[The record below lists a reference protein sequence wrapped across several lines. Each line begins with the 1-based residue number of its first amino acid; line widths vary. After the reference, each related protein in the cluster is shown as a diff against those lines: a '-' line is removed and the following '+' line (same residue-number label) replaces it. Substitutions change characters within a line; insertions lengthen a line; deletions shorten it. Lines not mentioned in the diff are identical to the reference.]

1 MCIRDSIKTLSK
13 ENLVELAKS
22 LEIVFYRGRFR
33 MKPEDATKDNLINK
47 ILFEKKNKPLESPRK
62 ALTVT
67 PSEVLEL
74 FGDIESS

>member
-1 MCIRDSIKTLSK
+1 
-13 ENLVELAKS
+13 
-22 LEIVFYRGRFR
+22 

-47 ILFEKKNKPLESPRK
+47 ILIDKKNKPLENPRQ
-62 ALTVT
+62 ALTIT

>member
-1 MCIRDSIKTLSK
+1 
-13 ENLVELAKS
+13 
-22 LEIVFYRGRFR
+22 

-62 ALTVT
+62 ALTVS

-74 FGDIESS
+74 FGDTESS